1 MMHVKGDYDAVQDR
15 ILLSVW
21 GGPTGKSALWLTRR
35 QWLAIALSCNRVH
48 ATAAKQNDGPRDTA
62 RQKVAGGK
70 PEVEVRAALPD
81 KTDDGYSSD
90 QKEDVKPSLV
100 SKVSFQRIAS
110 GMRITLI
117 TEEEK
122 TLFLPLKGENLSLF
136 CEAGRASGGK
146 GEMGLP
152 HGHVPHEK
160 DRTCAE
166 SPDQLD
172 LSRRGCRSGR
182 NR

>member
-48 ATAAKQNDGPRDTA
+48 ATAAKQNDGPHETA
-62 RQKVAGGK
+62 RQKMAGGK

-81 KTDDGYSSD
+81 KTDDGYRTDAS
-90 QKEDVKPSLV
+90 EDVKPSLV

-122 TLFLPLKGENLSLF
+122 TLFLPLKGENLSSF
-136 CEAGRASGGK
+136 GRLVERLAAK
-146 GEMGLP
+146 ARWDFP
-152 HGHVPHEK
+152 
-160 DRTCAE
+160 TA
-166 SPDQLD
+166 
-172 LSRRGCRSGR
+172 LSRMKKPVPTPKGLV
-182 NR
+182 N

>member
-1 MMHVKGDYDAVQDR
+1 MMHVKGDYNAVQDR

-35 QWLAIALSCNRVH
+35 QWLAIALSCKRVQA
-48 ATAAKQNDGPRDTA
+48 ATGAKQNDGPRDTA
-62 RQKVAGGK
+62 RQKMAGGK

-90 QKEDVKPSLV
+90 ASEDVKPSLV
-100 SKVSFQRIAS
+100 SKVSFQRLAS

-122 TLFLPLKGENLSLF
+122 TLFLPLKGENLSFFARLVERLAAKARWDF
-136 CEAGRASGGK
+136 PTAMSRMKKA
-146 GEMGLP
+146 
-152 HGHVPHEK
+152 VPVQK
-160 DRTCAE
+160 A
-166 SPDQLD
+166 LI
-172 LSRRGCRSGR
+172 
-182 NR
+182 N

>member
-48 ATAAKQNDGPRDTA
+48 AATGAKQNDGPRGDTTREKA
-62 RQKVAGGK
+62 AGGK
-70 PEVEVRAALPD
+70 PEVEVGAALPD

-90 QKEDVKPSLV
+90 ASEDVKPSLV
-100 SKVSFQRIAS
+100 SKVSFQRLAS

-122 TLFLPLKGENLSLF
+122 TLFLPLKGENLSFFARLVERLAAKARWDF
-136 CEAGRASGGK
+136 PTAMSRMKKA
-146 GEMGLP
+146 
-152 HGHVPHEK
+152 VPVQK
-160 DRTCAE
+160 A
-166 SPDQLD
+166 LI
-172 LSRRGCRSGR
+172 
-182 NR
+182 N